1 MCNSERLLID
11 GVCTYEHFEWIER
24 EGDTADGRRQVG
36 LHVGVLAARAERL
49 SLCKGHGDD
58 AKVDSHLDVLTVLVG
73 GQNKG
78 IVITELKGGSVI
90 VHL

>member
-1 MCNSERLLID
+1 MQHKNFEA
-11 GVCTYEHFEWIER
+11 VCTYEHFEWVEG
-24 EGDTADGRRQVG
+24 EGDTANGRWQVG

-58 AKVDSHLDVLTVLVG
+58 AEVDSNLDVLTVLVG

-78 IVITELKGGSVI
+78 VIVTEL
-90 VHL
+90 